1 MADNVQVTQGTGT
14 SIATDEIS
22 GVQHQKVKI
31 EFGNDGSATMVSSDN
46 PLPVSATID
55 TAGLAT
61 SAKQDDI
68 ITAIDNISVSVDT
81 TGLATDTKQDAGNA
95 SLTSIDGK
103 TPSLGQALAAAS
115 VPVVLPAAQIST
127 LTPQTNALTDTQLRA
142 SDVKITLD
150 GETVPVTGT
159 FWQATQPVSASS
171 LPLPTGAATAAK
183 QPALGTAGTP
193 SSDVISVQG
202 ITSMTPLKTDGSGV
216 TQPVSGTVTANAG
229 TNLNTSALALES
241 GGNLAAIKA
250 KTDNIPAQGQAL
262 AAGSL
267 PVVLPAAQITTL
279 TPPSSVGITSIAA
292 GDNNIGNVDL
302 ASALP
307 AGSAVIGKVGID
319 QTTPGTTNLVALSAE
334 TTKVI
339 GTVRVASGGIASGA
353 IASGA
358 VASGAVASGAF
369 ASGSIASGALASGS
383 IATGAIVDA
392 LADDSSF
399 TVATSRVFPNGLMAD
414 ETATDSVD
422 EGDVGVPRMT
432 LDRKTIVTT
441 YPHTAGGCDLFR
453 SIDLDE
459 TEEDVKTSA
468 GNLYGYY
475 FANTTASA
483 RYLKLYNATAA
494 NTTVGTTTP
503 IATFYLPPTSAGHV
517 GLPYPISFATA
528 LCAAATTGVADNN
541 TGAPGASDVLFMAW
555 YK

>member
-1 MADNVQVTQGTGT
+1 MKIRPTSYTFDASAQTVDCASFTSLEAIQLITNVTDNVIIYNFADATKGGTLSGT
-14 SIATDEIS
+14 TL
-22 GVQHQKVKI
+22 
-31 EFGNDGSATMVSSDN
+31 T
-46 PLPVSATID
+46 LTY
-55 TAGLAT
+55 
-61 SAKQDDI
+61 
-68 ITAIDNISVSVDT
+68 DT
-81 TGLATDTKQDAGNA
+81 TSMSHTDKLQIFVD
-95 SLTSIDGK
+95 DG
-103 TPSLGQALAAAS
+103 G
-115 VPVVLPAAQIST
+115 
-127 LTPQTNALTDTQLRA
+127 TPQTNALTDTELRA

-202 ITSMTPLKTDGSGV
+202 ITSMTPIKTDGSGV

-302 ASALP
+302 ASAIP

-358 VASGAVASGAF
+358 
-369 ASGSIASGALASGS
+369 

-392 LADDSSF
+392 RADDSAF

-528 LCAAATTGVADNN
+528 LCAAATTGVADND